1 MINKTSISISAKV
14 ADLLT
19 SLVGNTLS
27 EEDKSQLYET
37 VFDFYRDL
45 LRGYDSETI
54 NENSRTTKRC
64 NMVKGNFIEVVNSL
78 EAINSRCFKLS
89 EMGIDIADSDIVSNA
104 ECIAMAIF
112 KENYTDEG
120 IDWIMWWV
128 YEKAGDPDIKAYDEE
143 GKEIISTLDELY
155 EYVES
160 SYKIV

>member
-1 MINKTSISISAKV
+1 
-14 ADLLT
+14 
-19 SLVGNTLS
+19 
-27 EEDKSQLYET
+27 
-37 VFDFYRDL
+37 
-45 LRGYDSETI
+45 
-54 NENSRTTKRC
+54 
-64 NMVKGNFIEVVNSL
+64 MVKGNFIEVVNSL

-128 YEKAGDPDIKAYDEE
+128 YEKAYDEE

>member
-1 MINKTSISISAKV
+1 
-14 ADLLT
+14 
-19 SLVGNTLS
+19 
-27 EEDKSQLYET
+27 
-37 VFDFYRDL
+37 
-45 LRGYDSETI
+45 
-54 NENSRTTKRC
+54 
-64 NMVKGNFIEVVNSL
+64 MVKGNFIEAVNSL

-128 YEKAGDPDIKAYDEE
+128 YEKAGDPDIKAYDEK

>member
-1 MINKTSISISAKV
+1 
-14 ADLLT
+14 
-19 SLVGNTLS
+19 
-27 EEDKSQLYET
+27 
-37 VFDFYRDL
+37 
-45 LRGYDSETI
+45 
-54 NENSRTTKRC
+54 
-64 NMVKGNFIEVVNSL
+64 MVKGNFIEVVNSL

-143 GKEIISTLDELY
+143 GKEIISTLDEHY
-155 EYVES
+155 EYFES

>member
-1 MINKTSISISAKV
+1 
-14 ADLLT
+14 
-19 SLVGNTLS
+19 
-27 EEDKSQLYET
+27 
-37 VFDFYRDL
+37 
-45 LRGYDSETI
+45 
-54 NENSRTTKRC
+54 
-64 NMVKGNFIEVVNSL
+64 MVKGNFIEVVNSL

-128 YEKAGDPDIKAYDEE
+128 YEKAGDPDIKAHDEE

>member
-1 MINKTSISISAKV
+1 
-14 ADLLT
+14 
-19 SLVGNTLS
+19 
-27 EEDKSQLYET
+27 
-37 VFDFYRDL
+37 
-45 LRGYDSETI
+45 
-54 NENSRTTKRC
+54 
-64 NMVKGNFIEVVNSL
+64 MVKGNFIEVVNSL

-143 GKEIISTLDELY
+143 GKEIISTLDDFGEALSMMRAGMTVINLSKRRY
-155 EYVES
+155 RMKEGNIICLPISGSNQYYVVTKWFPDAVLSQDWSLAED
-160 SYKIV
+160 

>member
-1 MINKTSISISAKV
+1 
-14 ADLLT
+14 
-19 SLVGNTLS
+19 
-27 EEDKSQLYET
+27 
-37 VFDFYRDL
+37 
-45 LRGYDSETI
+45 
-54 NENSRTTKRC
+54 
-64 NMVKGNFIEVVNSL
+64 MVKGNFIEVVNSL

-128 YEKAGDPDIKAYDEE
+128 PDIKAYDEE